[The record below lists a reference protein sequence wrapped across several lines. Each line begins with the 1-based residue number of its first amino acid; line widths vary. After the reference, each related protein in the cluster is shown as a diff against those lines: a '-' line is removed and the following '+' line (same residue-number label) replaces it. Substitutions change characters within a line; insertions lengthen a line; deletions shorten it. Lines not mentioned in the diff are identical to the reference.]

1 MAFEGAALKIRD
13 DSSERLLIEA
23 AQRDPNRFVDLYEEN
38 FERVYAFAL
47 RRLRHREDAEDVTAE
62 VFQRA
67 LAALP
72 RFEWRGAPFA
82 VWLYRIAAN
91 VIHDRAPRTGSE
103 SGLRDEPVADSAAGE
118 VEERAFL
125 FRAVEALPDDQ
136 RRVIV
141 MRFGEQRPIRDIAA
155 ALGRT
160 EGAVKQ
166 LQFRALNNLRAR
178 LREPH
183 A

>member
-1 MAFEGAALKIRD
+1 MRTP
-13 DSSERLLIEA
+13 DSEASERLRIEA
-23 AQRDPNRFVDLYEEN
+23 AQRDPRCFGDLYEEH

-47 RRLRHREDAEDVTAE
+47 RRVRHRQDAEDVTAE
-62 VFQRA
+62 AFQRA

-72 RFEWRGAPFA
+72 RFEWRGVPFA

-91 VIHDRAPRTGSE
+91 VIHDRVPHALSEHQLPDSAP
-103 SGLRDEPVADSAAGE
+103 ADSSAFAE

-125 FRAVEALPDDQ
+125 FRAVDDLPDEQ

-160 EGAVKQ
+160 EGAIKQ
-166 LQFRALNNLRAR
+166 LQFRALHKLRAR
-178 LREPH
+178 LSEPH